1 MKVSRRVLATC
12 TMALITGGALTVSP
26 TASATSGRPRHDAVS
41 AHTARAAVTD
51 LREVVNQLPDRVDFL
66 KQEDGSG
73 FKVPPNGQWVRS
85 IWIPWVGGD
94 NEMGKSIIVYR
105 NLHARY
111 WIFQDYQD
119 PTDLI
124 RYSTTNSYH
133 QSLPV
138 PGSSTGGGRKRLTL
152 RSDGS
157 LYMENIN

>member
-1 MKVSRRVLATC
+1 MKVSRRVLAAC
-12 TMALITGGALTVSP
+12 TMALITGGALIASP
-26 TASATSGRPRHDAVS
+26 SASAAPRRDTVS

-51 LREVVNQLPDRVDFL
+51 LREVVNQLPDQVDFL

-73 FKVPPNGQWVRS
+73 LRVPPNGQWVNS

-105 NLHARY
+105 NLRARY
-111 WIFQDYQD
+111 WIFQDYWN

-138 PGSSTGGGRKRLTL
+138 PGSSTGGGRKRLTI
-152 RSDGS
+152 RPDGS
-157 LYMENIN
+157 LFMENTN

>member
-1 MKVSRRVLATC
+1 MKVSRRVLVTC

-26 TASATSGRPRHDAVS
+26 AASAAPGLQHDAASV
-41 AHTARAAVTD
+41 HTARAAVTD
-51 LREVVNQLPDRVDFL
+51 LREVVNQLPDQVDFL

-73 FKVPPNGQWVRS
+73 FRIPPNGQWVRS

-94 NEMGKSIIVYR
+94 NEMGKSIVVYR
-105 NLHARY
+105 NLRARY
-111 WIFQDYQD
+111 WIFQDYWN

-138 PGSSTGGGRKRLTL
+138 PGSSTGGGRKRLTI

-157 LYMENIN
+157 LFMESTN